1 MTPTNILPIT
11 VPLAVASAVALV
23 TAVLALVPPSGRPAL
38 GELGERRRHLLA
50 SSELCRA
57 LEPALLLHTAWCLA
71 IVDLCPSSLRGA
83 FERLSEAIG
92 EDLSRS
98 AQCLGLS
105 AHELIALS
113 CLSSVMGAGLG
124 GFIGVFFDAG
134 PLGGLL
140 GVGIGA
146 VYLRS
151 HVRGVAERRARS
163 MGLGLP
169 AAIDLLAMCVEA
181 GLDFPGAIRL
191 VATGAQEGN
200 VIAQE
205 FGRVLGALEL
215 GQTRK
220 AAFRAMSAR
229 MQTPDVTEFVRALT
243 QAEDKGSPIALA
255 LKNQAGMSRM
265 RRSTRAEEAA
275 ARAGVFM
282 MLPMILLLGCVL
294 LLLMGPILCGGVM

>member
-1 MTPTNILPIT
+1 MTPTAILHVA
-11 VPLAVASAVALV
+11 VPLAVAAAVALV
-23 TAVLALVPPSGRPAL
+23 AAVMALVPPSGRPAL

-50 SSELCRA
+50 SSEIFRA
-57 LEPALLLHTAWCLA
+57 SEPALLLHTAWCLA
-71 IVDLCPSSLRGA
+71 VVDLCPSSCRGA
-83 FERLSEAIG
+83 FDRLSEAIE

-105 AHELIALS
+105 AHELISLS
-113 CLSSVMGAGLG
+113 CLTSVVGAGMG
-124 GFIGVFFDAG
+124 GFLGVFFESG
-134 PLGGLL
+134 PVGSLL
-140 GVGIGA
+140 GAVIGA

-151 HVRGVAERRARS
+151 HVRGVADRRARS
-163 MGLGLP
+163 LTLGLP

-205 FGRVLGALEL
+205 FGRVLGALDL

-220 AAFRAMSAR
+220 AAFSVLSAR

-243 QAEDKGSPIALA
+243 QAEDKGSPLALA

-275 ARAGVFM
+275 ARAGVLM

-294 LLLMGPILCGGVM
+294 LLLMGPMLCGGMM